1 MGDVVEIR
9 GFRARWN
16 AFEASP
22 ELTSAGRR
30 SLVRVL
36 ATASDVLSSSPVDVK
51 KNRPST
57 PNANPAET
65 LAAAVDARR
74 SKVSAWALEAR
85 EHVLRSA
92 ADAAAFDSAAAAAA
106 AAAAFTAFASASGAP
121 RTLFDER
128 SFSSSALRRGGG
140 VAHRAAEDLAGAR
153 SAHFLGRVVSATT
166 IASGAAAEDAGDDA
180 SEEEASSS
188 DGAGLRS
195 GARPRK
201 RGGGGEGF
209 LSSSP
214 GSSSPP
220 RVLSPPETSPGS
232 PPVLPRFRRPRL
244 WLSQGP
250 GARVEATLPAMPAAE
265 AVRAARALEGE
276 VVELRHF
283 RVWRRFSSGRHCLVA
298 PDVVEPGAPAGEGPV
313 RHLGPGQ
320 GPAAEPAAA
329 NPTWRLVSRDDP
341 LAAEIAS
348 RCPSSRVVARAASA
362 REAFEARTNRDADF
376 VRFPASVAWARL
388 PDPPGTRFKPSADAR
403 RDVLRARRRAAS
415 RERRGRSSSRTRAVM
430 ITPEELAARMLALG
444 CLACGRELDPDP
456 DGDGI
461 ARQCACHDGSRNLV
475 GRIWRPLEI
484 GLANPT
490 GTVPVPVPGGF
501 EEETEAP
508 GGGGEGDDRRG
519 DASGGG
525 RRRPAAAATPARVR
539 DSALVAK
546 ILMGVDPAE
555 AARCAARRRRRGGI
569 DDAPRAGV
577 LIDDDDA
584 RGPGEGR
591 RESSGAGAGD
601 DEGRPFFP
609 LPDASAR
616 ADPSTP
622 TRPLLD
628 ARDDAPEEDAPDD
641 ALAVAARGLNALCA
655 GAEANM
661 PFEWV
666 ARTRA
671 VDANGVAWTGGGA
684 ALEIVGFDVE
694 IGRRDESAS

>member
-1 MGDVVEIR
+1 
-9 GFRARWN
+9 
-16 AFEASP
+16 
-22 ELTSAGRR
+22 
-30 SLVRVL
+30 
-36 ATASDVLSSSPVDVK
+36 
-51 KNRPST
+51 
-57 PNANPAET
+57 
-65 LAAAVDARR
+65 
-74 SKVSAWALEAR
+74 
-85 EHVLRSA
+85 
-92 ADAAAFDSAAAAAA
+92 
-106 AAAAFTAFASASGAP
+106 
-121 RTLFDER
+121 
-128 SFSSSALRRGGG
+128 
-140 VAHRAAEDLAGAR
+140 
-153 SAHFLGRVVSATT
+153 
-166 IASGAAAEDAGDDA
+166 
-180 SEEEASSS
+180 
-188 DGAGLRS
+188 
-195 GARPRK
+195 
-201 RGGGGEGF
+201 
-209 LSSSP
+209 
-214 GSSSPP
+214 
-220 RVLSPPETSPGS
+220 
-232 PPVLPRFRRPRL
+232 
-244 WLSQGP
+244 
-250 GARVEATLPAMPAAE
+250 
-265 AVRAARALEGE
+265 
-276 VVELRHF
+276 
-283 RVWRRFSSGRHCLVA
+283 
-298 PDVVEPGAPAGEGPV
+298 
-313 RHLGPGQ
+313 
-320 GPAAEPAAA
+320 
-329 NPTWRLVSRDDP
+329 
-341 LAAEIAS
+341 
-348 RCPSSRVVARAASA
+348 
-362 REAFEARTNRDADF
+362 
-376 VRFPASVAWARL
+376 
-388 PDPPGTRFKPSADAR
+388 
-403 RDVLRARRRAAS
+403 
-415 RERRGRSSSRTRAVM
+415 M
-430 ITPEELAARMLALG
+430 IPPEELAARMLALG

-490 GTVPVPVPGGF
+490 VPVPVPVPGEF

-609 LPDASAR
+609 LLDDEGRPFFPLLDASAR

-655 GAEANM
+655 GAEANV

>member
-1 MGDVVEIR
+1 
-9 GFRARWN
+9 
-16 AFEASP
+16 
-22 ELTSAGRR
+22 
-30 SLVRVL
+30 
-36 ATASDVLSSSPVDVK
+36 
-51 KNRPST
+51 
-57 PNANPAET
+57 
-65 LAAAVDARR
+65 
-74 SKVSAWALEAR
+74 
-85 EHVLRSA
+85 
-92 ADAAAFDSAAAAAA
+92 
-106 AAAAFTAFASASGAP
+106 
-121 RTLFDER
+121 
-128 SFSSSALRRGGG
+128 
-140 VAHRAAEDLAGAR
+140 
-153 SAHFLGRVVSATT
+153 
-166 IASGAAAEDAGDDA
+166 
-180 SEEEASSS
+180 
-188 DGAGLRS
+188 
-195 GARPRK
+195 
-201 RGGGGEGF
+201 
-209 LSSSP
+209 
-214 GSSSPP
+214 
-220 RVLSPPETSPGS
+220 
-232 PPVLPRFRRPRL
+232 
-244 WLSQGP
+244 
-250 GARVEATLPAMPAAE
+250 MPAAE

-298 PDVVEPGAPAGEGPV
+298 PDVVEPGALASEGPG

-320 GPAAEPAAA
+320 GPAAEPAAAAVAPAAA

-388 PDPPGTRFKPSADAR
+388 PDPPGKRFFKFSADAR
-403 RDVLRARRRAAS
+403 PLDVLRARRRVAS
-415 RERRGRSSSRTRAVM
+415 RERHGRSSSRTRAV
-430 ITPEELAARMLALG
+430 IPPEELAARMLALG

-490 GTVPVPVPGGF
+490 GTVPVPVSGGF

-508 GGGGEGDDRRG
+508 GGGGDGDDRRG
-519 DASGGG
+519 DAIGGGG
-525 RRRPAAAATPARVR
+525 RRLAAATPARVR

-577 LIDDDDA
+577 LFDDDA

-591 RESSGAGAGD
+591 RESSGAGSGD

-609 LPDASAR
+609 LRDASAR
-616 ADPSTP
+616 AD
-622 TRPLLD
+622 RD
-628 ARDDAPEEDAPDD
+628 ARDDAPDD
-641 ALAVAARGLNALCA
+641 ALAVAARGLNALCS
-655 GAEANM
+655 GAESNA